1 VVLERRRRLRR
12 VYDKRQKR
20 GNDFERRAIYGV
32 VKSHRAVQH
41 PLWQNC
47 LSARL
52 FAGKMMFLHRKDL

>member
-1 VVLERRRRLRR
+1 LRR
-12 VYDKRQKR
+12 DYDKRQKP
-20 GNDFERRAIYGV
+20 GNDFERGATGGV
-32 VKSHRAVQH
+32 VKSHHAVQH

>member
-1 VVLERRRRLRR
+1 LRR
-12 VYDKRQKR
+12 VYDKRQKP
-20 GNDFERRAIYGV
+20 GNDFERGATGGV
-32 VKSHRAVQH
+32 VKSHHAVQH